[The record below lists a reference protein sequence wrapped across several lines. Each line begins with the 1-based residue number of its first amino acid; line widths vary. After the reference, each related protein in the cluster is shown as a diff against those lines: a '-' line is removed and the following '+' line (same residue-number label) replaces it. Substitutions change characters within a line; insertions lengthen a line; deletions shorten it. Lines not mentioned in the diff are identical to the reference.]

1 MRVSNIKESDLTPEI
16 VDRLLFQGLE
26 DTGENVDCLVVLGS
40 IKAAKYRVP
49 AAVEAYKAGRTGK
62 IMLCGGKLRDFST
75 GKCSEAVYMYQAAV
89 EAGVPAE
96 DLILEDSS
104 QNTVENILFSL
115 IALQRTFQLNQVRSV
130 MLVTTAYHMRR
141 SLAAA
146 RYLYP
151 EHISVLPCP
160 VDDTNTR
167 RDNWMNTPAGMERAK
182 TEAMKIVEYVV
193 NGVFPDFEI

>member
-16 VDRLLFQGLE
+16 VDRLLFQGLK

-75 GKCSEAVYMYQAAV
+75 GKCSEAAYMYQAAV

-151 EHISVLPCP
+151 KHISVLPCP

-167 RDNWMNTPAGMERAK
+167 RDNWMNTLAGMERAK